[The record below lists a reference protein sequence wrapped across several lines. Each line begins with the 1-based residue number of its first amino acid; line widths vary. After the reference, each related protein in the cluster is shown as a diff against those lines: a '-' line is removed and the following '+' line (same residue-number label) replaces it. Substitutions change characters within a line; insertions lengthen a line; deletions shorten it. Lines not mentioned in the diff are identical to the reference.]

1 MATIEAIA
9 TQRADSTILTMSFTS
24 IPQTYQHL
32 LVMASSK
39 NFAWSQSTLVGV
51 FNDTSGPAYSSG
63 GFFNNRLS
71 FSTTSSSEVAG
82 ANSDY
87 YYNVATDGNDTP
99 AGVWSCS
106 RWIIYDYAN
115 TNKNTSIVTMG
126 GSGGR
131 NSHMHTGSYN
141 NDLRIGAGGWHEST
155 AVTSLSLGSYS
166 ATNYGQLRGF
176 SATLF
181 GIKDS

>member
-9 TQRADSTILTMSFTS
+9 TQRTDSTVLTVSFTS

-32 LVMASSK
+32 LVMCSAK
-39 NFAWSQSTLVGV
+39 QFAWSSSGTYAV
-51 FNDTSGPAYSSG
+51 FNDTSGPTYSSG
-63 GFFNNRLS
+63 GYFNNRLT
-71 FSTTSSSEVAG
+71 FYGGTSSETAG
-82 ANSDY
+82 MDSNY
-87 YYNVATDGNDTP
+87 YYNVACDGNDTP
-99 AGVWSCS
+99 AGVWSSS

-126 GSGGR
+126 GTGGR
-131 NSHMHTGSYN
+131 NSHIHTSSYN
-141 NDLRIGAGGWHEST
+141 NDVRIGAGGWHENT

-166 ATNYGQLRGF
+166 ATNYGPMRGF
-176 SATLF
+176 VATLF

>member
-39 NFAWSQSTLVGV
+39 QFAWSQSTLVGV
-51 FNDTSGPAYSSG
+51 FNDTSGPTYSSG
-63 GFFNNRLS
+63 GYFNNRLT
-71 FSTTSSSEVAG
+71 FANTSSSETAG
-82 ANSDY
+82 ADSDY
-87 YYNVATDGNDTP
+87 YYNVATDGMDTP
-99 AGVWSCS
+99 AGNWSCS

-131 NSHMHTGSYN
+131 NQHIHTGSYN
-141 NDLRIGAGGWHEST
+141 NDLRIGAGGWHETT
-155 AVTSLSLGSYS
+155 AVTSLSLGTYS
-166 ATNYGQLRGF
+166 ATTAGQIRGF

>member
-39 NFAWSQSTLVGV
+39 NFAWSQATLVGV
-51 FNDTSGPAYSSG
+51 LNDTSGPTYG
-63 GFFNNRLS
+63 TTGYFNNRLT
-71 FSTTSSSEVAG
+71 FSSGGYSEVAG
-82 ANSDY
+82 ADNNY
-87 YYNVATDGNDTP
+87 YYNVATDGIDTP
-99 AGVWSCS
+99 AGCWSSS

-115 TNKNTSIVTMG
+115 TNKNTSIMTMG
-126 GSGGR
+126 GTGGR
-131 NSHMHTGSYN
+131 GSHLHTVGYN
-141 NDLRIGAGGWHEST
+141 NDLRVAAGGWHENT
-155 AVTSLSLGSYS
+155 AVTSLSLGGYS
-166 ATNYGQLRGF
+166 ATNYGQMRGF
-176 SATLF
+176 TATLF

>member
-9 TQRADSTILTMSFTS
+9 TQRTDSTVLTVSFTS

-39 NFAWSQSTLVGV
+39 NFAWSSTSLVGV
-51 FNDTSGPAYSSG
+51 FNDTSGPTYSSG
-63 GFFNNRLS
+63 GYFNNRLHFYS
-71 FSTTSSSEVAG
+71 TSSAEVAG
-82 ANSDY
+82 ADSNY
-87 YYNVATDGNDTP
+87 YYNVTTDGNDTP
-99 AGVWSCS
+99 AGVWSSS

-115 TNKNTSIVTMG
+115 TNKNTSIMSMEGT
-126 GSGGR
+126 GGR
-131 NSHMHTGSYN
+131 SSHIHTSTHNNSIQ
-141 NDLRIGAGGWHEST
+141 IGAGGWHETT

-166 ATNYGQLRGF
+166 ATSYGQMRGF
-176 SATLF
+176 TATLF